1 MNSNY
6 SSKFCGTHSQFT
18 PSPKNLKYLKP
29 EGKKFAQR
37 REVNIED
44 I

>member
-6 SSKFCGTHSQFT
+6 SSKFFGTSSQFT
-18 PSPKNLKYLKP
+18 PTPKNVKFLKP